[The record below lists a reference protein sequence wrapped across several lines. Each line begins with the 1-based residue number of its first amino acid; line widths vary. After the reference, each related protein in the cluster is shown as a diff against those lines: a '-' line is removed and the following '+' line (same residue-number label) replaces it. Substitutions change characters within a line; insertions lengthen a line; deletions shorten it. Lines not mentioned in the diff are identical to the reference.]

1 MTDIEK
7 RISAVESALQ
17 MTGFESKEVLTFDE
31 VAKYTGLSKSYLY
44 KLTSRAVIPHYKP
57 SGKLLFF
64 NKKELQNWLLSNRIT
79 PDNELS
85 EKAQSFCMKKG
96 GVR

>member
-44 KLTSRAVIPHYKP
+44 SQPL
-57 SGKLLFF
+57 
-64 NKKELQNWLLSNRIT
+64 
-79 PDNELS
+79 
-85 EKAQSFCMKKG
+85 
-96 GVR
+96 